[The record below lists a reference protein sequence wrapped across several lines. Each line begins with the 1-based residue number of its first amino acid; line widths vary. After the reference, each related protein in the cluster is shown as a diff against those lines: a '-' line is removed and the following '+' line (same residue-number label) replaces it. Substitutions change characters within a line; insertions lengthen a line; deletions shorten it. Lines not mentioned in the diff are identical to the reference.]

1 MATRKPEFRRVTKNL
16 ASDLQGL
23 SGGELRQY
31 LEDKIDE
38 LEEELINLPT
48 KYPDKYRPTRY
59 DKPY

>member
-1 MATRKPEFRRVTKNL
+1 MTKNL

-23 SGGELRQY
+23 SGNELRRY

-48 KYPDKYRPTRY
+48 KYPDKYRPVRY
-59 DKPY
+59 DDPY